1 MEGADK
7 ASEQWRPPPP
17 NNPNYTPTK
26 IKCRKIMMKL
36 WLGELKV
43 IKILNNVPMV
53 YLASHSWQN
62 FLVEIE

>member
-26 IKCRKIMMKL
+26 IKYRKIMMKL